1 MEQSFTAINFSLING
16 TSIHIFWELQ
26 NQLPSNAQETFNITY
41 QPSNG
46 SVIRAGVTTNLSHTI
61 TDLTGGYTYT
71 IWVELSYAYTFN
83 TSQRSIQLTLP
94 KESIGGSLS
103 IFVYVIVVIVVIV
116 LLVIIFILLV
126 LCCSVSLKLRMK
138 RQSFQTIQTDKS
150 TDQSGHTMR
159 YNPLAIDNPVFNP
172 EIIHTAD
179 TSNIKES
186 SSHNYMTIDEASI
199 VPLETERDVIIEER
213 DPYYSN
219 LVRKPIKT
227 GQQEQI
233 KRTKTK
239 EYVLL
244 GENIPYEEY
253 TPMHSMQNEPK
264 FLTKA
269 IPGKEFPAT
278 YKQYIESGMGQE
290 SCFKKEFELL
300 HEGLVQNPSSSSQI
314 KEILHDH
321 VTPFDE
327 NRVVLNSPC
336 IDCDNINASWMENYQ
351 FIATIHP
358 TRDTLKHFL
367 QMIYQTEASM
377 VIMLTTRKEKA
388 KIISGISS
396 RVCYWP
402 KEVGEFFNC
411 EPFASSLISYTETT
425 AFVKQEISLKNTLG
439 EKEHS
444 YTHCISSVWNED
456 SSIVDMS
463 WAIVLLN
470 RIMKQKQY
478 SPNTPIIIHCEDGI
492 SKTGVMLTLINTMKE
507 LNYRNT
513 INIFNT
519 VKNLRKQRMQMVP
532 SLVSLI

>member
-1 MEQSFTAINFSLING
+1 MEQSITALNFSLING

-61 TDLTGGYTYT
+61 IGLTGGYTYT

-103 IFVYVIVVIVVIV
+103 IFVYVIVVIV
-116 LLVIIFILLV
+116 LLLFILLV
-126 LCCSVSLKLRMK
+126 LCCSVPLKLRMK

-150 TDQSGHTMR
+150 TDQSGHTLR
-159 YNPLAIDNPVFNP
+159 NNPLAIDNPVFNP
-172 EIIHTAD
+172 EIVHTAD

-186 SSHNYMTIDEASI
+186 SSHNYMTKDEASI
-199 VPLETERDVIIEER
+199 VPLEADRDVIIEEG

-219 LVRKPIKT
+219 LARKPIKA

-253 TPMHSMQNEPK
+253 TQMHSMQKEPK

-278 YKQYIESGMGQE
+278 YKQYVESGMGQE

-300 HEGLVQNPSSSSQI
+300 NEGLEQKLLSSSQT

-336 IDCDNINASWMENYQ
+336 IDSDNINASWMENYQ
-351 FIATIHP
+351 FIAPIHP
-358 TRDTLKHFL
+358 TRDTLRHFL

-388 KIISGISS
+388 KIIS
-396 RVCYWP
+396 
-402 KEVGEFFNC
+402 
-411 EPFASSLISYTETT
+411 
-425 AFVKQEISLKNTLG
+425 
-439 EKEHS
+439 
-444 YTHCISSVWNED
+444 
-456 SSIVDMS
+456 
-463 WAIVLLN
+463 
-470 RIMKQKQY
+470 
-478 SPNTPIIIHCEDGI
+478 
-492 SKTGVMLTLINTMKE
+492 
-507 LNYRNT
+507 
-513 INIFNT
+513 
-519 VKNLRKQRMQMVP
+519 
-532 SLVSLI
+532 